1 MMLGSRIGG
10 RAVYRGAGALVVAMA
25 IGALVRAA
33 DPATGKITMTSGL
46 PGTLELKFPNK
57 EQTKTFEAAG
67 SVFDVS
73 AGKYQLW
80 SYKCTQKAA
89 DGKTWTA
96 YTGLASRD
104 DEVFDLKAGGEK
116 KVEAGPPFK
125 AVIKATKQPNR
136 IVSLDLLVTGA
147 GSDLDTYVFEC
158 DGKRA
163 AAPAFVALDRN
174 GKEVLRGSFQY
185 G

>member
-1 MMLGSRIGG
+1 MKLGKDIGA
-10 RAVYRGAGALVVAMA
+10 RAVYLGAGALMAVAA
-25 IGALVRAA
+25 IGAFVRAA
-33 DPATGKITMTSGL
+33 DRAPGKITVTSGL
-46 PGTLELKFPNK
+46 PGTLELKFPDKK
-57 EQTKTFEAAG
+57 ETKSFEAAK
-67 SVFDVS
+67 SVFAVP
-73 AGKYQLW
+73 AGRYQLW
-80 SYKCTQKAA
+80 YYKCERKTAE
-89 DGKTWTA
+89 GTTWTA
-96 YTGLASRD
+96 TTGLASRD
-104 DEVFDLKAGGEK
+104 DEVFELKSGGEK

-147 GSDLDTYVFEC
+147 GSDADTYVFEC

-174 GKEVLRGSFQY
+174 GREVLRGSFQY